1 MSRIK
6 TELRAKQSE
15 LRGLLNAWDPIGVN
29 PDGSGPV
36 HEYDCLFGMIG
47 RLRAGSSAHDLRG
60 YLTQQLD
67 EHFGLEP
74 KAAHPYEFAERLF
87 DWYWRNPLPGSR
99 PPTATDSQ
107 RP

>member
-1 MSRIK
+1 MSRLK
-6 TELRAKQSE
+6 TETACQAVRAE
-15 LRGLLNAWDPIGVN
+15 GLLNEWDPIGVS
-29 PDGSGPV
+29 PDGSGPLD
-36 HEYDCLFGMIG
+36 EYDCLLGLID
-47 RLRAGSSAHDLRG
+47 RLRAGISVRELGA

-87 DWYWRNPLPGSR
+87 DWYWQDPLPGSR
-99 PPTATDSQ
+99 PPTATDSE